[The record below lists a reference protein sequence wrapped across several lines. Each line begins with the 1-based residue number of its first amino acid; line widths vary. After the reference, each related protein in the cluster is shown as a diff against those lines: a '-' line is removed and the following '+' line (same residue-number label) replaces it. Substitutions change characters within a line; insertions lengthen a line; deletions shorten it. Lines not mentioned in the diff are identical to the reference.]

1 MWNSCL
7 SFRPTTTEG
16 TTIGQA
22 TYKNVNL
29 DKIYV
34 GFIKVHK
41 FSSIYAETIMR
52 NLHHYLQLA
61 YNPHNVRDTF
71 IYYKRH
77 GN

>member
-1 MWNSCL
+1 MWNSSL
-7 SFRPTTTEG
+7 SFRPTTSEG
-16 TTIGQA
+16 TTIGQT

-34 GFIKVHK
+34 GFIKVHQ
-41 FSSIYAETIMR
+41 FSSNYVETIMR

-61 YNPHNVRDTF
+61 YNLHNVRDTF

-77 GN
+77 DN